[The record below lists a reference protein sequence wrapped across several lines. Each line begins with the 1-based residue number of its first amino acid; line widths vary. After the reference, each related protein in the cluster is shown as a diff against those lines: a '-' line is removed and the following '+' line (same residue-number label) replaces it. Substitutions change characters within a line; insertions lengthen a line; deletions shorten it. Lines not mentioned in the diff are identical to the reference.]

1 MMYDNASDFWDG
13 MEDLHEFS
21 FFRKP
26 IQNTEPY
33 RAITVVDVYRYVVGH
48 YAKQQTETLR
58 TMPSSSE
65 AKKFKATHFDYC
77 TFSGLFRR
85 RNEKEL
91 LQHSG
96 LMCLDFD
103 HVGNPD
109 KLKEQL
115 LKHEYF
121 DTELM
126 FTSPSGDGV
135 KWIIPIELKGWNM
148 PVSSRRWQIA
158 SSQQACLLWIT
169 LEATWLVHVSFPMT
183 HRLILIQNMKN
194 MSKKTFSAQEWE
206 NVPSKQEPAYSAVM
220 SLNET
225 TTDLHVE
232 VERVV
237 ADIEARGID
246 IAPQYDTWVNIG
258 FALSEGLG
266 EGGRDFSIV

>member
-58 TMPSSSE
+58 AMPSSSE
-65 AKKFKATHFDYC
+65 AKKFKSTHFDYC

-135 KWIIPIELKGWNM
+135 KWIIPIYYCPLNHKD
-148 PVSSRRWQIA
+148 VSPTS
-158 SSQQACLLWIT
+158 
-169 LEATWLVHVSFPMT
+169 
-183 HRLILIQNMKN
+183 
-194 MSKKTFSAQEWE
+194 
-206 NVPSKQEPAYSAVM
+206 
-220 SLNET
+220 
-225 TTDLHVE
+225 
-232 VERVV
+232 
-237 ADIEARGID
+237 
-246 IAPQYDTWVNIG
+246 
-258 FALSEGLG
+258 
-266 EGGRDFSIV
+266 